1 MLFSDETGIAPV
13 RAVIT
18 LQGFVRSACVPR
30 ASGLRTSR
38 IADLHEHN
46 VDVSIEVPQPKVDT
60 SSVGAGLVDEK
71 RSFYAVRCGRRPG
84 IYVDWL
90 DCEQQVKGYKGAVHR
105 KFRIESEAEQFVLG
119 M

>member
-1 MLFSDETGIAPV
+1 MWLCSST
-13 RAVIT
+13 R
-18 LQGFVRSACVPR
+18 
-30 ASGLRTSR
+30 
-38 IADLHEHN
+38 
-46 VDVSIEVPQPKVDT
+46 DVSIEVPQPKVDT